1 MSDGALLT
9 ADTTGDAQVAAPPVT
24 QVLVRSTAA
33 AVIYRLLNVAGGV
46 VTLPL
51 LLSAL
56 SRQEFGTWVVMSQS
70 VSLFALSDL
79 GAGAAIG
86 RFVAR
91 YRGLGDR
98 RGRSEVLSTVLAL
111 LTAAG
116 LIVAAL
122 TWVLA
127 YRVPGWVGVGPADR
141 ADAVTVFLIVGFGI
155 AAQMPLRISLGVL
168 VGHQLY
174 GPHDIGR
181 IAEAVLIL
189 AGIVGLFM
197 TGNLTLMT
205 LAIAT
210 VASAVIAQC
219 ILLAVAWHL
228 TRPWDLSAE
237 RVTKPMAVGLLEMG
251 GSALV
256 LTASA
261 MLYSQG
267 TVLISGHLMG
277 VVGAAVF
284 GVALTV
290 VGNLYPLITAMAIPL
305 ATLSSEWHAR
315 NDRERLRR
323 TGLAVMRLTF
333 ATSAC
338 IAGGLVLFGEATLR
352 WWLQKSD
359 WTRRGVRAGGAR
371 ARHHGRRARHRAAAH
386 GIPIDAAGCGPPLD
400 GQLRRSDG
408 QHHLVRLRRGRDG
421 RRLGCHGRRDRLE
434 RGLGSP
440 GHRALPAADRPL
452 LR

>member
-9 ADTTGDAQVAAPPVT
+9 ADTTGDAPVAAPPVT

-116 LIVAAL
+116 LLVAAL
-122 TWVLA
+122 TSVLA

-168 VGHQLY
+168 VGHQC
-174 GPHDIGR
+174 
-181 IAEAVLIL
+181 
-189 AGIVGLFM
+189 
-197 TGNLTLMT
+197 T
-205 LAIAT
+205 
-210 VASAVIAQC
+210 
-219 ILLAVAWHL
+219 
-228 TRPWDLSAE
+228 
-237 RVTKPMAVGLLEMG
+237 
-251 GSALV
+251 
-256 LTASA
+256 
-261 MLYSQG
+261 
-267 TVLISGHLMG
+267 
-277 VVGAAVF
+277 
-284 GVALTV
+284 ALT
-290 VGNLYPLITAMAIPL
+290 
-305 ATLSSEWHAR
+305 
-315 NDRERLRR
+315 
-323 TGLAVMRLTF
+323 
-333 ATSAC
+333 TSA
-338 IAGGLVLFGEATLR
+338 G
-352 WWLQKSD
+352 S
-359 WTRRGVRAGGAR
+359 RR
-371 ARHHGRRARHRAAAH
+371 
-386 GIPIDAAGCGPPLD
+386 PC
-400 GQLRRSDG
+400 
-408 QHHLVRLRRGRDG
+408 
-421 RRLGCHGRRDRLE
+421 
-434 RGLGSP
+434 
-440 GHRALPAADRPL
+440 
-452 LR
+452 